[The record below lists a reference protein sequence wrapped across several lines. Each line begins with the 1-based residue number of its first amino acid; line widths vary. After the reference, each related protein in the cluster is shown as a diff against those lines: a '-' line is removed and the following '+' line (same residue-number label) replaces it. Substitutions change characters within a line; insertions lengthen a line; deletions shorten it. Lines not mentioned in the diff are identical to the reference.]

1 MPNARPHEY
10 DLRRFPSKYAG
21 KCPGCNEWFEVG
33 DKVLWG
39 KPGGEKSVTYH
50 DNPDCVPRNLTFDPS
65 GGVQVPRS
73 HTETPTAD
81 VGGGAPGGHAAS
93 EPNADSHVGQ
103 RLLMAKIDTM
113 NATLRGLQDMIAEQR
128 GMIQSIIAAIEKVP
142 F

>member
-21 KCPGCNEWFEVG
+21 KCPGCQEWYEEG
-33 DKVLWG
+33 AMVLWG
-39 KPGGEKSVTYH
+39 KPGGKSVTYH

-65 GGVQVPRS
+65 GGQQVPRS
-73 HTETPTAD
+73 HTEAPKAD
-81 VGGGAPGGHAAS
+81 VGGGHAPGGHAES

-103 RLLMAKIDTM
+103 RLLMAKVDAM
-113 NATLRGLQDMIAEQR
+113 NATLRGLQDMVGNLHGKIE
-128 GMIQSIIAAIEKVP
+128 SIIAAIEKAP